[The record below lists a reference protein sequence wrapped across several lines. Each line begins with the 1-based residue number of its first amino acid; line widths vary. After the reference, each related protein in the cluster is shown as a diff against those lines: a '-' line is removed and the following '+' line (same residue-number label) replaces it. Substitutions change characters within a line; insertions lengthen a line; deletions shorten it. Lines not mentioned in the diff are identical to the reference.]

1 MAIKTLISMIF
12 VVDLVFKD
20 IFVEGLK
27 DIENSTNGK
36 QCNII
41 KYI

>member
-1 MAIKTLISMIF
+1 MAIKTLITIIF
-12 VVDLVFKD
+12 VVNLVFLD

-36 QCNII
+36 QGNII
-41 KYI
+41 K